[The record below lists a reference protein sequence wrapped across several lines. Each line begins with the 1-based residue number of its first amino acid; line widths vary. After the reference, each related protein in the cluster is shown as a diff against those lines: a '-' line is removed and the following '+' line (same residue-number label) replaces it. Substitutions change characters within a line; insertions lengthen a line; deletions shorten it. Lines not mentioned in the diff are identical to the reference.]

1 MAATLGAMAWI
12 ATTRRIRVLVP
23 LVLLMLVGVLLTV
36 IVTAAPRKPPAML
49 GASGS
54 LEGGLG
60 RINGVIP
67 LEVDDWR
74 PPTDTAAL
82 AGPPAQ
88 EMHRVRILVEFTAM
102 EKDGITFDPSLYS
115 VSALGSGTWQPVW
128 AAPGP
133 ALVKQG
139 ESIDATL
146 VFELPDRAVDLFLE
160 VPGSAGLSLG
170 AGHHRPK

>member
-1 MAATLGAMAWI
+1 MASTAAA
-12 ATTRRIRVLVP
+12 RRIRVLVP
-23 LVLLMLVGVLLTV
+23 LVLLILVGSLVTG
-36 IVTAAPRKPPAML
+36 IVTAAPRKAPAML

-54 LEGGLG
+54 LDGGLG

-67 LEVDDWR
+67 LEVDGWA
-74 PPTDTAAL
+74 PPTDAPAFDDS
-82 AGPPAQ
+82 PAQ

-102 EKDGITFDPSLYS
+102 EEDGITFDPSRYS
-115 VSALGSGTWQPVW
+115 VASLGRGTWEPVW

-146 VFELPDRAVDLFLE
+146 VFELPDRAVDLTLK
-160 VPGSAGLSLG
+160 VPGGPGLSLG